1 MEAFWARL
9 TESAALEKLIV
20 SLLLGGLV
28 GFEREWKGRPA
39 GLRTHVLVCIGSTI
53 MLIAAQRAIINFG
66 EVSEIGRLVL
76 DPNRIAAGIITGI
89 GFLGAGAILRT
100 GDFIRGLTTAAT
112 IWFVAALGIVIG
124 NGAFGLAIVSTALV
138 LIVLEG
144 LDVIEHRIPHVAYR
158 IISIQVAGD
167 KRREVEAGC
176 RRILREHDIRV
187 QDVLYSLDLT
197 LSDAELA
204 FHVRTRTQKWT
215 SGLIEQISA
224 IDGVRHVRTGR
235 A

>member
-1 MEAFWARL
+1 MEEWARL
-9 TESAALEKLIV
+9 GESAGLPKILL
-20 SLLLGGLV
+20 SLLLAGLI

-39 GLRTHVLVCIGSTI
+39 GLRTHVLVCLGSTI
-53 MLIAAQRAIINFG
+53 MLIAAQRAIIDFG
-66 EVSEIGRLVL
+66 QTSDLARLVL

-124 NGAFGLAIVSTALV
+124 NGAFSLAVVSTVIV
-138 LIVLEG
+138 LLVLEG
-144 LDVIEHRIPHVAYR
+144 LDIAEHRIPQVAYR
-158 IISIQVAGD
+158 IISLHVAGD
-167 KRREVEAGC
+167 KRQEIEAGC
-176 RRILREHDIRV
+176 RRILQEHGIRV

-215 SGLIEQISA
+215 AGLIEQISA
-224 IDGVRHVRTGR
+224 LEGVRHVRTGR